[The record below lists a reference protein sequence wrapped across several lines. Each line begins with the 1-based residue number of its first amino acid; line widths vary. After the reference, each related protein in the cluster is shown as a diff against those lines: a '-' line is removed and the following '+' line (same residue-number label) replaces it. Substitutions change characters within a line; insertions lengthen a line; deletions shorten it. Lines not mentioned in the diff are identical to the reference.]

1 MNAEKLIANSLGTLI
16 AVAALGA
23 SAQLSISL
31 PESVSVAPITGQSLA
46 ILLIAHLLKWQWGS
60 LAFLLY
66 VLIGA
71 LGVPVFSN
79 FSSGTEVLFGP
90 TLGYFI
96 GFGLSILVVGRL
108 AEIQASKFG
117 AYFLQMFTGSL
128 LILLC
133 GWLGLFRFLEPVVA
147 FKKGILPFLP
157 GALTKVL
164 LGSIILSVVRRF
176 KNVMSLDQS

>member
-46 ILLIAHLLKWQWGS
+46 ILLIAHLLKWRWGS
-60 LAFLLY
+60 LALFLY

-90 TLGYFI
+90 TFGYFI
-96 GFGLSILVVGRL
+96 GFGLSILVIGRL
-108 AEIQASKFG
+108 AETQKSKF
-117 AYFLQMFTGSL
+117 AYYFLQMLIGTL
-128 LILLC
+128 IILLC
-133 GWLGLFRFLEPVVA
+133 GWLGLFRYLEPMDA
-147 FKKGILPFLP
+147 FKKGIIPFLP
-157 GALTKVL
+157 GGLTKIL
-164 LGSIILSVVRRF
+164 LGAIILSVVRRF
-176 KNVMSLDQS
+176 KNVMSLGQS